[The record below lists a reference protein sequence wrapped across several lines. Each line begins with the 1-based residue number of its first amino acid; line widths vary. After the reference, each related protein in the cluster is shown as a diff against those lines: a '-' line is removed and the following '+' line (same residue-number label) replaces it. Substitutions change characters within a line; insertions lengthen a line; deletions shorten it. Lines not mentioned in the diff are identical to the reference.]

1 MNNNLYSWHDEQMVR
16 HEMREVDRAV
26 RQARLLKEM
35 GGSDVGLL
43 ARFLGALRGLLATR
57 NVKLQ
62 ERQLGEQQ
70 VHVCKGDTLA

>member
-16 HEMREVDRAV
+16 HEIRKVDHAV

-62 ERQLGEQQ
+62 ERQLGEPQ
-70 VHVCKGDTLA
+70 VHARRCNTLA

>member
-16 HEMREVDRAV
+16 HEIRKVDHAV

-43 ARFLGALRGLLATR
+43 ATR

-62 ERQLGEQQ
+62 ERQLGEPQ
-70 VHVCKGDTLA
+70 VHARRCDTLA

>member
-16 HEMREVDRAV
+16 HEMREVDHAV

-35 GGSDVGLL
+35 GRSDVGLL

-62 ERQLGEQQ
+62 ERQL
-70 VHVCKGDTLA
+70 VNRKSMHADATH

>member
-16 HEMREVDRAV
+16 HEIREVDHAV

-43 ARFLGALRGLLATR
+43 ATR

-62 ERQLGEQQ
+62 ERQLGEPQ
-70 VHVCKGDTLA
+70 VHARRCDTLA

>member
-16 HEMREVDRAV
+16 HEMREVDHAL

-43 ARFLGALRGLLATR
+43 ARFLGALRGLLTAR
-57 NVKLQ
+57 NVKFQ
-62 ERQLGEQQ
+62 ERQLGEPQ
-70 VHVCKGDTLA
+70 VHARRCDRLA